1 MAQGTIGCLCEEVA
15 REFLLPGAKHKRIA
29 SVTGNS
35 IFGYLA
41 KSFGKVNDLIASASL
56 QIGR

>member
-1 MAQGTIGCLCEEVA
+1 VAQGTIGCLCEEVA

-41 KSFGKVNDLIASASL
+41 KSFSKINDLITATAL
-56 QIGR
+56 

>member
-1 MAQGTIGCLCEEVA
+1 VAQGTIGCLCEEVA

-29 SVTGNS
+29 SITGNS
-35 IFGYLA
+35 IFSYLA
-41 KSFGKVNDLIASASL
+41 KSLGKVNDLIASASL